1 MSNKIHVATLMQ
13 ESGVG
18 FGTSGARGRV
28 EDMTDQVCYAYTT
41 AFLQHLEA
49 QGQLPAGSPSGEYA
63 QQTLTAIG
71 IAGDLRDSTPRIMN
85 AVAAAVI
92 DKGYQAVNCGTIP
105 SPAVA
110 CYGLQQQIPTI
121 MVTGSH
127 IPDDRNGIKFNTAS
141 GEILKQDEEGIR
153 QQTVEIPHGLFS
165 REGLFIEANN
175 YLPKTDSE
183 AGQHYRRRFLD
194 FFPANCFTDL
204 KIGLYEHSGVGRDI
218 LFDLLSALGANVI
231 RLGRSDKFIPVD
243 TEAIREEDIKLA
255 QKWSQEHNLD
265 AIVST
270 DGDADRPLV
279 GDENGTWLRGDIAG
293 ILCARYLGIT
303 HIATPVSSN
312 TAVEKSGLFKKVQRT
327 RIGSPYV
334 IAAMQQM
341 NISDTNG
348 CDANHAGSPSGE
360 QADNRIAGYEAN
372 GGFLQ
377 QTPVERDGKTLAA
390 LPTRDAVIVILSL
403 LAMAKQERKKL
414 SELTDSLPA
423 RFTASNR
430 LKEFPTDTA
439 KACIVRL
446 TEENEASPH
455 QAIEAA
461 FGQLCGKVENTDLTD
476 GLRISFQNGE
486 IIHLRPSG
494 NAPEFRC
501 YNEADSLV
509 RVESLN
515 QACMEIIS
523 KWRDL

>member
-1 MSNKIHVATLMQ
+1 MHIATLMQ
-13 ESGVG
+13 KSGVG

-28 EDMTDQVCYAYTT
+28 KDMTAQVCYAYTT
-41 AFLQHLEA
+41 AFLQHLETL
-49 QGQLPAGSPSGEYA
+49 GQLKPGD
-63 QQTLTAIG
+63 QIG

-85 AVAAAVI
+85 AVAAAI
-92 DKGYQAVNCGTIP
+92 TNKAYQPVNCGKIP
-105 SPAVA
+105 SPAIA
-110 CYGLQQQIPTI
+110 CYGLEQQIPTI

-153 QQTVEIPHGLFS
+153 QQTVEIPSGLFS
-165 REGLFIEANN
+165 QEGLFVETNN
-175 YLPKTDSE
+175 HLPKTSSE
-183 AGQHYRRRFLD
+183 TGQHYRQRFLD
-194 FFPANCFTDL
+194 FFPANCLADL

-218 LFDLLSALGANVI
+218 LSDLLSALGANVI
-231 RLGRSDKFIPVD
+231 RLGRSEKFIPVD

-255 QKWSQEHNLD
+255 QEWSKKHKLD

-279 GDENGTWLRGDIAG
+279 SDENGVWLRGDIAG
-293 ILCARYLGIT
+293 ILCANYLGIT

-312 TAVEKSGLFKKVQRT
+312 TAVEKSDLFKSVIRT

-334 IAAMQQM
+334 IAAMQQL
-341 NISDTNG
+341 NNET
-348 CDANHAGSPSGE
+348 GE
-360 QADNRIAGYEAN
+360 SIAGYEAN

-377 QTPVERDGKTLAA
+377 ETPVERDGKTLAA

-403 LAMAKQERKKL
+403 LAMAKQQGKKI
-414 SELTDSLPA
+414 SELTNSLPA

-430 LKEFPTDTA
+430 IKEFPTDAA
-439 KACIVRL
+439 KNCITQL
-446 TEENEASPH
+446 IGNNDALSY
-455 QAIEAA
+455 QAIEAT
-461 FGQLCGKVENTDLTD
+461 FGELCGKVENTDLTD
-476 GLRISFQNGE
+476 GLRITFQNGE

-501 YNEADSLV
+501 YNEADSLS
-509 RVESLN
+509 RVKNLN

-523 KWRDL
+523 KWRQ